1 MPAAADIVASRG
13 VEGDNEEGIG
23 FGARLAVKEERST
36 PLIKEEEKRGGVGLY
51 TRLYP
56 SISSYDLVCTATR
69 KSRRGESGLIQKRG
83 IYFSSVPGRIGEL
96 VLM

>member
-36 PLIKEEEKRGGVGLY
+36 PLIKEEEKRGGLVYTQGSIQVYLRTTWSVRQRGNLDAVNLVQYKREGYILAPSPEGLVS
-51 TRLYP
+51 L
-56 SISSYDLVCTATR
+56 
-69 KSRRGESGLIQKRG
+69 
-83 IYFSSVPGRIGEL
+83 F
-96 VLM
+96 